1 MPFKLPDALYTT
13 LGAFLLTLG
22 ILVCVKPPFVQK
34 DTQYKTTLNYPL
46 IVLLACTAASVVFF
60 VDDSCFDVLK
70 LMSFE

>member
-1 MPFKLPDALYTT
+1 
-13 LGAFLLTLG
+13 
-22 ILVCVKPPFVQK
+22 VRPPFVQK

-46 IVLLACTAASVVFF
+46 IVLLACTAAAVVFF